1 MGSCWSC
8 AGLCWSLPNSLFCA
22 GFVLVSPGLCQ
33 ILPVS
38 LFCAGFG
45 WSLLVSADFTVLCW
59 SLLVSAGFVVL
70 FWRKFR
76 VPSPH
81 TPNILSNSSWAYRN
95 VCACIAFAPHHNFYT
110 ITMFPP
116 PTPQT
121 SYLTPVGLIA
131 MCLHALRL
139 HPTTILHH
147 NKVIYCSG
155 QHRFKYTYES
165 CLTRLVLFCGLLIL
179 MFCMLQL
186 F

>member
-1 MGSCWSC
+1 MRTFLGKPSFG
-8 AGLCWSLPNSLFCA
+8 AGLCWSLP
-22 GFVLVSPGLCQ
+22 
-33 ILPVS
+33 VS
-38 LFCAGFG
+38 LFCSGEN
-45 WSLLVSADFTVLCW
+45 SVSPPPTPQT
-59 SLLVSAGFVVL
+59 
-70 FWRKFR
+70 FR